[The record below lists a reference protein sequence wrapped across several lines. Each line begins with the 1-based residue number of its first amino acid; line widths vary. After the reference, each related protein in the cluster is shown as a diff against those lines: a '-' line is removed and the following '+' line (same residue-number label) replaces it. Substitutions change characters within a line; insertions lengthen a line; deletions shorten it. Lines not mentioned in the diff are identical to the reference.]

1 MWAPATAPVR
11 PLSPTDQ
18 ASLDFAAQMMKLLT
32 RASIT
37 DAIGVALSLVLH
49 CAYNHPDI
57 LRRCLNEPVVREG
70 FRGESLLTVILRV
83 ARS

>member
-1 MWAPATAPVR
+1 MWAPGTAPVR
-11 PLSPTDQ
+11 PLSAEDQ
-18 ASLDFAAQMMKLLT
+18 ESLDFAARLMKILT
-32 RASIT
+32 RVPIA

-49 CAYNHPDI
+49 CAYNHPDV

-70 FRGESLLTVILRV
+70 FRGESLLTVISRV